1 MPRKQSVSVCACC
14 TPCSYL
20 SILRC
25 NHVPAP
31 EVLPTHLYWVG
42 TRQIT
47 ENLFCGEFWDG
58 ISNAQMRILE
68 KGPSPTKFI
77 VPPPPPVPNS
87 WPAWQSTP
95 SQPNRAAGGKITF
108 DLTARGVKAGA
119 SLVPFSARNGAG
131 MSGPYYLAASPPTG
145 SELSHYLEAKICDEQ
160 VAARLDIDVL
170 PFQHGASAQTIGF
183 THTST
188 YDRQTNTYIYEKVNV
203 RACPNTAT
211 LFQNAMWHIGGNITY
226 SQAAEY
232 AQAFAS
238 NNFDLQEATRD
249 YFVCRFR
256 LSLGDSQRLVQR
268 LGGMPTGSDGWGKGS
283 FETGF
288 TVETRTIF
296 SRGQWATVEW
306 PDLWENFSQETI
318 YCLVPRRNGDFRWPI
333 VLPAPVSPATYSPE
347 QTPAIRLAVLIN
359 EDAVVGTKNT
369 VLATAHTEQVPFPG
383 AGTPQIEVPYLGGI
397 ESTGSVGPIFSPSR
411 SAHAVGSFSDVGI
424 RGMGASFG
432 GWTGTLKVFRDG
444 VFVSQFANI
453 TPLGNFF
460 GGFFASPIAGL
471 QQATSEEGVYL
482 LQFEPNDDSG
492 KPPFALGSFVVDQ
505 TPPLVVIAQ
514 RNDMYVGDA
523 SESFQAFPKQR
534 GAACSEPSDSFNSVY
549 GSTYPY
555 TGEEFAF
562 FDPMPPDEGIY
573 SWAAQGS
580 VYDRAGNLCRHN
592 PQLRLTVH
600 AVPPDGKFGA
610 HAQIELPFIG
620 DDYVGVS
627 VTGLD
632 RATSEFR
639 FGRITT
645 PSRALLYANPVT
657 QFVVRFDRPVRG
669 LTRNHITLERWGE
682 PDWSVPSTVP
692 PSDITVTQR
701 SPTEWLVSFDTKHRN
716 CVWYAKVDPAG
727 GQVRVIDQDGDNEDD
742 EEQCRLAARSMWAV
756 LPQRGVMEPIDC
768 QPESMLVGGVSSIT
782 EEVEIDVN
790 GRPDTIA
797 AEGSSP
803 GRGYRDITL
812 SSSREMYLPS
822 SAGEFTADK
831 TRKSFIPNVPSS
843 RFNGTGITGAHSY
856 FGLPTTIYPSPPAL
870 VEPCAAPSVAQKH
883 SSVICSTNE
892 ILNWTITRED
902 YPGDEPAFLSFS
914 STYRGYDCQQN
925 VWADDGNNAFLYAVR
940 NVSVHR
946 PLKTAFLHRL
956 TIHIRG
962 FWEKQTSVSVS
973 NPFPPA
979 DGKGRRLGGLP
990 DDWVGG
996 VGNGPLRDWFYTPEQ
1011 AGGNFM
1017 FNPNGWEQGGDFTNT
1032 SMENFSFI
1040 GFSLGPFQFSTEEEE
1055 TLANG
1060 GTVTRPENSWT
1071 ISFRAS

>member
-25 NHVPAP
+25 NHVPVP

-47 ENLFCGEFWDG
+47 ENLFCGEFLDG
-58 ISNAQMRILE
+58 ISNAQMRNIE
-68 KGPSPTKFI
+68 KGPSPTKLI
-77 VPPPPPVPNS
+77 VPPPPPAPNS
-87 WPAWQSTP
+87 FPAWQSTP

-108 DLTARGVKAGA
+108 DLTARGVKAEA
-119 SLVPFSARNGAG
+119 ALVPLSGRNGVNAVG
-131 MSGPYYLAASPPTG
+131 TNYLAAYPPTG
-145 SELSHYLEAKICDEQ
+145 SELSHYVEAKICDEQ
-160 VAARLDIDVL
+160 ISARLNIDVL
-170 PFQHGASAQTIGF
+170 PYLHGAELLRNKGGVPYALYF
-183 THTST
+183 TS
-188 YDRQTNTYIYEKVNV
+188 V
-203 RACPNTAT
+203 
-211 LFQNAMWHIGGNITY
+211 LFQNAHWSIEGNHIY
-226 SQAAEY
+226 SRPAEWLG
-232 AQAFAS
+232 AGLS
-238 NNFDLQEATRD
+238 NDWEVLRETTD
-249 YFVCRFR
+249 YFVQRFR
-256 LSLGDSQRLVQR
+256 LSLGETERLMQHSAKGWATTAVRLV
-268 LGGMPTGSDGWGKGS
+268 
-283 FETGF
+283 
-288 TVETRTIF
+288 
-296 SRGQWATVEW
+296 A
-306 PDLWENFSQETI
+306 
-318 YCLVPRRNGDFRWPI
+318 
-333 VLPAPVSPATYSPE
+333 
-347 QTPAIRLAVLIN
+347 LID
-359 EDAVVGTKNT
+359 EDAVIGTKNT
-369 VLATAHTEQVPFPG
+369 VLATAHTFRRQFGLGIDNTFEAWLVEG
-383 AGTPQIEVPYLGGI
+383 ADQIGN
-397 ESTGSVGPIFSPSR
+397 VGPIWPPSR
-411 SAHAVGSFSDVGI
+411 SVHAVGSFSDVGI

-432 GWTGTLKVFRDG
+432 GVTGTLKVFRDG

-460 GGFFASPIAGL
+460 YDGFFASPIAGL

-534 GAACSEPSDSFNSVY
+534 GAACSEPSDSFRSVY
-549 GSTYPY
+549 GLTYPY
-555 TGEEFAF
+555 SGEAFAH

-573 SWAAQGS
+573 SWAAEGS

-682 PDWSVPSTVP
+682 PGWSVPSTVP

-701 SPTEWLVSFDTKHRN
+701 SPTEWLVSFDTRHRN

-831 TRKSFIPNVPSS
+831 TRKSFIPNVPAS
-843 RFNGTGITGAHSY
+843 RFNGSGITGAHSY

-870 VEPCAAPSVAQKH
+870 VEPCAAPSMPQKH

-892 ILNWTITRED
+892 ILNWTITREI
-902 YPGDEPAFLSFS
+902 PVSSPFWPTSMSFS

-925 VWADDGNNAFLYAVR
+925 VWADDNYHAFLYAAR

-956 TIHIRG
+956 TIFVAG
-962 FWEKQTSVSVS
+962 FFEDVFGDSQQCQLI
-973 NPFPPA
+973 PFYI
-979 DGKGRRLGGLP
+979 
-990 DDWVGG
+990 
-996 VGNGPLRDWFYTPEQ
+996 GP
-1011 AGGNFM
+1011 
-1017 FNPNGWEQGGDFTNT
+1017 
-1032 SMENFSFI
+1032 I
-1040 GFSLGPFQFSTEEEE
+1040 QFSTEEEE

>member
-1 MPRKQSVSVCACC
+1 MTRKQSVSVCACC

-47 ENLFCGEFWDG
+47 ENLFCVEFWDG

-108 DLTARGVKAGA
+108 DLTARGVKAEA
-119 SLVPFSARNGAG
+119 ALVPLSGRNGVNAVG
-131 MSGPYYLAASPPTG
+131 TNYLAAYPPTG
-145 SELSHYLEAKICDEQ
+145 SELSHYVEAKICDEQ
-160 VAARLDIDVL
+160 ISARLNIDVL
-170 PFQHGASAQTIGF
+170 PYLHGAELLRNEGGVPYALYF
-183 THTST
+183 TS
-188 YDRQTNTYIYEKVNV
+188 V
-203 RACPNTAT
+203 
-211 LFQNAMWHIGGNITY
+211 LFQNAHWSIEGNHIY
-226 SQAAEY
+226 SRPAEWLG
-232 AQAFAS
+232 AVLS
-238 NNFDLQEATRD
+238 NDWEVLRETTD
-249 YFVCRFR
+249 YFVQRFR
-256 LSLGDSQRLVQR
+256 LSLGETDRLMQHSDKGWATTAVRLV
-268 LGGMPTGSDGWGKGS
+268 
-283 FETGF
+283 
-288 TVETRTIF
+288 
-296 SRGQWATVEW
+296 A
-306 PDLWENFSQETI
+306 
-318 YCLVPRRNGDFRWPI
+318 
-333 VLPAPVSPATYSPE
+333 
-347 QTPAIRLAVLIN
+347 LID

-369 VLATAHTEQVPFPG
+369 VLATAHTFRGQFGLHIDSFPELWLVEG
-383 AGTPQIEVPYLGGI
+383 ADRLGN
-397 ESTGSVGPIFSPSR
+397 VGPIWSPSR
-411 SAHAVGSFSDVGI
+411 SVHAVGSFSDVGI
-424 RGMGASFG
+424 AGINSSTVDGFG
-432 GWTGTLKVFRDG
+432 GTLKVFRDG
-444 VFVSQFANI
+444 EFVSQFANI
-453 TPLGNFF
+453 TIFTPPSQL
-460 GGFFASPIAGL
+460 AGI
-471 QQATSEEGVYL
+471 QQSTNQEGVYL
-482 LQFEPNDDSG
+482 LQYEPNNDSG
-492 KPPFALGSFVVDQ
+492 QPPIQLGSFVVDQ
-505 TPPLVVIAQ
+505 TPPLVVLAQ

-523 SESFQAFPKQR
+523 SESFKAFPKQR

-549 GSTYPY
+549 GSIFPY
-555 TGEEFAF
+555 NGEEFAF
-562 FDPMPPDEGIY
+562 FDPMPPDAGIY
-573 SWAAQGS
+573 SWAAEGS

-627 VTGLD
+627 VAGLD
-632 RATSEFR
+632 VATSEFR

-657 QFVVRFDRPVRG
+657 QFVVRFDKPVRG
-669 LTRNHITLERWGE
+669 LTRDHITLERWGE
-682 PDWSVPSTVP
+682 PDWTATPMPS
-692 PSDITVTQR
+692 SGITVTQR
-701 SPTEWLVSFDTKHRN
+701 SPTEWLVSFYTEHRN

-727 GQVRVIDQDGDNEDD
+727 GNVTVIGDGDD
-742 EEQCRLAARSMWAV
+742 ESEEERCRLAARSMWAV
-756 LPQRGVMEPIDC
+756 LPQRPVMEPINC
-768 QPESMLVGGVSSIT
+768 QPERMLVGGVSSIT

-790 GRPDTIA
+790 GRPDTVA
-797 AEGSSP
+797 AEGSNP

-831 TRKSFIPNVPSS
+831 TRKSFIPNVPAS
-843 RFNGTGITGAHSY
+843 RFNGSGITGAHSY

-870 VEPCAAPSVAQKH
+870 VEPCAAPSVPQKH

-892 ILNWTITRED
+892 ILNWTITRQGM
-902 YPGDEPAFLSFS
+902 PFSSPIWPTSLSFS

-925 VWADDGNNAFLYAVR
+925 VWADDNYHAFLCAAR

-956 TIHIRG
+956 TIVVSG
-962 FWEKQTSVSVS
+962 FFEDVDKDNGQCQLI
-973 NPFPPA
+973 PFYI
-979 DGKGRRLGGLP
+979 
-990 DDWVGG
+990 
-996 VGNGPLRDWFYTPEQ
+996 GPL
-1011 AGGNFM
+1011 
-1017 FNPNGWEQGGDFTNT
+1017 
-1032 SMENFSFI
+1032 
-1040 GFSLGPFQFSTEEEE
+1040 QFSTEEEE